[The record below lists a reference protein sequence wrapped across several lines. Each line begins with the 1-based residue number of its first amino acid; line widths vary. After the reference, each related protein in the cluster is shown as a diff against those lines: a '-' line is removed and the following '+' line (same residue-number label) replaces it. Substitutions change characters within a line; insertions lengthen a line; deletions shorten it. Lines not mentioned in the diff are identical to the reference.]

1 MISTGAARRSA
12 PAGGTGA
19 AVRTLGGAGLAA
31 IGLSV
36 AAFLATALLGPSAM
50 QPALPGPAGRP
61 PYSLDAHPSPYVVI
75 GLVVLGVLSG
85 ATGLGLCLCA
95 MRRGWRYPPRRLLVA
110 GLVAAAAFVIM
121 PPVGSADH
129 LNYAVYGRMVVTG
142 HDPYV
147 TGARD
152 LPGDPIAAVVEPP
165 WREEPTIYG
174 PIATGQEA
182 VASWIGGDSVRLTV
196 FVLSLTNALAFAFVG
211 LMLYRM
217 TGRSGAG
224 VGAVGTGTDTGA
236 GRLRSVLL
244 WTGNPLLL
252 FHLVSGAHND
262 VLAIAAA
269 VGALAV
275 FSGGVRRNRGPH
287 GPDDESRAVPRLP
300 RLPRILS
307 TGALLGIGAA
317 IKLPAA
323 LAGGGPAWV
332 LLSTVPSRLSAASGH
347 RRADRPGRSWPARL
361 GPVIALGAAA
371 AVVAVLA
378 YVPAGAHAFDQVQ
391 RASRSVS
398 LATPWH
404 LVDVA
409 LGRGA
414 HRPIIQVG
422 SLILVVVLCRLLLRL
437 LPGAGGTGG
446 VSGAS
451 GIGGMGDVRGDGPR
465 IAAALTLAWLLA
477 APYALPWYDAFGW
490 AMLAL
495 VPLSAVDGLLLART
509 AALGL
514 AYLPARDPQVVRL
527 PDGLSWLFTVVR
539 PTLIPWAL
547 TVILVVLVALA
558 VVRSPRRPRR
568 WWHRAD
574 RRPPA
579 PAPVSPPRA

>member
-1 MISTGAARRSA
+1 MNGEAGETAFSGSA
-12 PAGGTGA
+12 AGGAESFEPAASAGTAGTGRTAGRNGA
-19 AVRTLGGAGLAA
+19 AVRRMGGAGLAA
-31 IGLSV
+31 IGFGL

-61 PYSLDAHPSPYVVI
+61 PYSLVAHPSPYLVI
-75 GLVVLGVLSG
+75 GLVALGVLVGG
-85 ATGLGLCLCA
+85 AGLGLCLYA
-95 MRRGWRYPPRRLLVA
+95 VRRGWRCSARRLLIA
-110 GLVAAAAFVIM
+110 GLLVAAAFVLM
-121 PPVGSADH
+121 PPVGSGDH
-129 LNYAVYGRMVVTG
+129 LNYAVYGRMAVTG

-165 WREEPTIYG
+165 WREEPSIYG
-174 PIATGQEA
+174 PLATAQEA
-182 VASWIGGDSVRLTV
+182 FASWAGGDSVRLTV
-196 FVLSLTNALAFAFVG
+196 FVLSLTNALAFALVG
-211 LMLYRM
+211 LLLYRM
-217 TGRSGAG
+217 ARS
-224 VGAVGTGTDTGA
+224 GA

-275 FSGGVRRNRGPH
+275 FSGGER
-287 GPDDESRAVPRLP
+287 SASSM
-300 RLPRILS
+300 PRILS
-307 TGALLGIGAA
+307 TGGLLGVGAA

-323 LAGGGPAWV
+323 LAGGGPAWA
-332 LLSTVPSRLSAASGH
+332 LLGAVPAAWRSGLPGRPTGRTGRTGRFGGSERSRPSR
-347 RRADRPGRSWPARL
+347 RSWMGRL
-361 GPVIALGAAA
+361 FSVISLIPLIPLVALGGAA

-409 LGRGA
+409 LGRDA
-414 HRPIIQVG
+414 HRPIIQIG
-422 SLILVVVLCRLLLRL
+422 SLVLLVVLGWLLLRL
-437 LPGAGGTGG
+437 LP
-446 VSGAS
+446 
-451 GIGGMGDVRGDGPR
+451 RGDDSHR
-465 IAAALTLAWLLA
+465 IAAALVLAWLFA

-495 VPLSAVDGLLLART
+495 VPLSAVDALVLART
-509 AALGL
+509 VALSL

-547 TVILVVLVALA
+547 TVILAVLVALA
-558 VVRSPRRPRR
+558 VIRRPRR
-568 WWHRAD
+568 AAD
-574 RRPPA
+574 RSA
-579 PAPVSPPRA
+579 PVPVSPPRA